1 MTNEIAEFK
10 YETLDDS
17 TAEFLRKKESNMRE
31 IVGKAYTELGRELKE
46 AQDVLAHHGYG
57 CYYEWCESIGVHRKQ
72 AERLTS
78 RYDLITTNCRKQ
90 ELLEDLPV
98 SLSYEIAK
106 PSAES
111 TPAKS
116 QAKAEVLDGKIDTL
130 KAYKQRIQE
139 LETQA
144 QLAEEK
150 RKQAESM
157 AETARKDAEI
167 KERQL
172 ERTQAELERATTPK
186 VEVVEREVERI
197 VEVDKTDYSAVDRL
211 RKYEEKFG
219 AIENYSD
226 RVRATNVSDVTTSI
240 ISFNMAVR
248 DFIKRHAYL
257 IKYQDTIKFIDGVTQ
272 REYNEAVQALK
283 EVSADFC
290 KVSGIGD
297 YVDVEFSEVQQ

>member
-46 AQDVLAHHGYG
+46 AQEVL
-57 CYYEWCESIGVHRKQ
+57 RKQ
-72 AERLTS
+72 GSSEGTFMAWYQSLGFSSMQVS
-78 RYDLITTNCRKQ
+78 RFIQRF
-90 ELLEDLPV
+90 ELLTLCEEPVREILEELPV
-98 SLSYEIAK
+98 TLTYEIAK

-150 RKQAESM
+150 RKQAESL
-157 AETARKDAEI
+157 AETARN
-167 KERQL
+167 
-172 ERTQAELERATTPK
+172 ELDK
-186 VEVVEREVERI
+186 V
-197 VEVDKTDYSAVDRL
+197 
-211 RKYEEKFG
+211 
-219 AIENYSD
+219 
-226 RVRATNVSDVTTSI
+226 
-240 ISFNMAVR
+240 
-248 DFIKRHAYL
+248 
-257 IKYQDTIKFIDGVTQ
+257 
-272 REYNEAVQALK
+272 K
-283 EVSADFC
+283 EVYGEPSIFTDGAKRVTNGDAVTYAVFAFQEDTRKLIEKYSYLTHFKREFDNMIDEGKEAYIDAIDSAMHFLQTF
-290 KVSGIGD
+290 KQSLLTKEATIIN
-297 YVDVEFSEVQQ
+297 Q